1 MDKIKE
7 QHKKVKELN
16 MRIKR
21 LHQLL
26 ENTKKRKSDEID
38 NCSHEV
44 VFIYNKEYEY
54 NEKTHAK
61 LVEAMCL
68 VCGRSFYFEEDKKV
82 RNRRFIADTPNKY
95 VNPNEIIDITDIV
108 SKDLRER
115 EKYDGLGMNL
125 CAERA
130 KNKFD
135 ELMEIEGIS
144 LEEIKKEIIDDAI
157 CFEKET
163 LNEPVTRVADYT
175 IEEVQLAIKPDSDL
189 TLKLENI
196 FKDNK
201 GLK

>member
-7 QHKKVKELN
+7 QHKKVNELN
-16 MRIKR
+16 TRLKR
-21 LHQLL
+21 LHQLV
-26 ENTKKRKSDEID
+26 ENTKKRRNEEID
-38 NCSHEV
+38 KCSHEV

-61 LVEAMCL
+61 LAEAMCL

-82 RNRRFIADTPNKY
+82 RNRRFIADTPNKFI
-95 VNPNEIIDITDIV
+95 NSNGIIDITDIV

-135 ELMEIEGIS
+135 ELMKIDNIS
-144 LEEIKKEIIDDAI
+144 LEDIKKEIIEDAI
-157 CFEKET
+157 GFEKET
-163 LNEPVTRVADYT
+163 LKENKCKIADYT
-175 IEEVQLAIKPDSDL
+175 MEEIHIAIQPDNDL
-189 TLKLENI
+189 TLKLKNV
-196 FKDNK
+196 FKDNND
-201 GLK
+201 